1 MTLDFG
7 YLLLA
12 AALLIVHVFVLCQ
25 ECEELM
31 SKGITGTGQGFDVPG
46 KRLGGFSRQPPLSS
60 LRATA
65 ATAAEKRVRAGNLL
79 PSGPQRLGGDSS
91 IMSHLSPIQA
101 AAMSAERRFLD
112 DLWCGSQS
120 AEALEDQENDS
131 HACAEPFTSLNAR
144 PAKRSSSCSNATNS
158 FPPSSSHQWGSDV
171 IDLTEEASETRCS
184 KRSCSPGDQ
193 VPSSSSKDEPISG
206 VMKSSETSPSTSY
219 NENQGREEP
228 AMWQCAECTL
238 LNPVTLVNKIMSSEI
253 VCFFELKIEASCY
266 LLRRIH
272 LLSCL
277 FWSSCWLRYAS
288 YALRQSQRKGR

>member
-60 LRATA
+60 LRVTA

-91 IMSHLSPIQA
+91 IMSDLSPIQA
-101 AAMSAERRFLD
+101 AAMAAERRLLD

-120 AEALEDQENDS
+120 AEAIEEKENDS
-131 HACAEPFTSLNAR
+131 HTCTEPLSVRL
-144 PAKRSSSCSNATNS
+144 AKRSSSCSNATNS
-158 FPPSSSHQWGSDV
+158 SGPPSSWGSDV
-171 IDLTEEASETRCS
+171 IDLTEEEASESSRCT
-184 KRSCSPGDQ
+184 KRSCSPAADQ
-193 VPSSSSKDEPISG
+193 GPW
-206 VMKSSETSPSTSY
+206 SSETSSSTGY
-219 NENQGREEP
+219 NANQGREDT
-228 AMWQCAECTL
+228 AMWECAECTL
-238 LNPVTLVNKIMSSEI
+238 LNPVSLVNIEI
-253 VCFFELKIEASCY
+253 N
-266 LLRRIH
+266 
-272 LLSCL
+272 
-277 FWSSCWLRYAS
+277 
-288 YALRQSQRKGR
+288 